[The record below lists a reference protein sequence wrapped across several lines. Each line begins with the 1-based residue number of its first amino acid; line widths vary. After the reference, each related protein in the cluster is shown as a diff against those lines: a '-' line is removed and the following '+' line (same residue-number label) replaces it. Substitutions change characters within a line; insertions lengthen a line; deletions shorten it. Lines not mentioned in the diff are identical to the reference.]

1 MPSRRGNGSG
11 RSRGAG
17 TTEAARAEALVDE
30 FLEYLRTQRN
40 ASELTIRNYGAEL
53 GAFATWWEQQA
64 GRAVNWGQVEPLH
77 VRGYV
82 VALAERGLQAATV
95 QLKLSALRSFYR
107 WLVRNR
113 HVGQNPVADVRGPKR
128 ARSLPQFLTVQQV
141 ATLLD
146 MPLRMPMTDAGGPLS
161 PQEIERLRWRD
172 KAMLELMYSA
182 GLRVRELVGL
192 NDEDVDELGE
202 MVRVRGKGKKERLA
216 PVGAP
221 ALAALRR
228 YLELRGAGP
237 PAGALFWNRW
247 GGRMTARSVQRRL
260 KSYLIAAGLDPSL
273 TPHKLRHSFATH
285 LLDAGADLRS
295 VQELLGHA
303 SLASTQVYTHVSAQ
317 RLKEVYNK
325 AHPRA

>member
-1 MPSRRGNGSG
+1 MD
-11 RSRGAG
+11 A
-17 TTEAARAEALVDE
+17 

-40 ASELTIRNYGAEL
+40 ASSLTIRNYGAEL
-53 GAFATWWEQQA
+53 GAFATWWEQQTA
-64 GRAVNWGQVEPLH
+64 RPLDWNRVEPLH

-82 VALAERGLQAATV
+82 VALAERGLQPATV

-107 WLVRNR
+107 WLVRNGQ
-113 HVGQNPVADVRGPKR
+113 VTQNPVLDVRGPKR
-128 ARSLPQFLTVQQV
+128 ARRLPQFLTVQQM
-141 ATLLD
+141 ATLLE
-146 MPLRMPMTDAGGPLS
+146 MPLKMPITDAGGPLS
-161 PQEIERLRWRD
+161 PQQIERLRWRD

-182 GLRVRELVGL
+182 GLRVHELVGL

-221 ALAALRR
+221 ALTALRR

-237 PAGALFWNRW
+237 PRGPLFWNRW

-260 KSYLIAAGLDPSL
+260 KTYLLAAGLDPSL

-295 VQELLGHA
+295 VQELLGHT

-317 RLKEVYNK
+317 RLKRVYDQT
-325 AHPRA
+325 HPRA